1 VPRPVPFTPELI
13 GHGETVTN
21 IRESHDEDSESL
33 RTDEFR
39 EFEDA
44 RVSAPWLKD

>member
-21 IRESHDEDSESL
+21 IRESHGEDSDSL